1 MHNQHSPH
9 IDQATID
16 RWQAD
21 GAVLL
26 KGVFTPWVERLAE
39 GVTALMAQPQRV
51 WSCAHGDPQRWLAA
65 FFSGLLQLVADPGV

>member
-39 GVTALMAQPQRV
+39 GVTALMA
-51 WSCAHGDPQRWLAA
+51 
-65 FFSGLLQLVADPGV
+65 

>member
-26 KGVFTPWVERLAE
+26 KGVFTPGSIASPRGHGAD
-39 GVTALMAQPQRV
+39 GQPQRV
-51 WSCAHGDPQRWLAA
+51 WSCAHGDPQRWFAA

>member
-26 KGVFTPWVERLAE
+26 KGVFTPWASASPKGSR
-39 GVTALMAQPQRV
+39 R
-51 WSCAHGDPQRWLAA
+51 
-65 FFSGLLQLVADPGV
+65 

>member
-26 KGVFTPWVERLAE
+26 KGVFTLVERLAE
-39 GVTALMAQPQRV
+39 GSR
-51 WSCAHGDPQRWLAA
+51 R
-65 FFSGLLQLVADPGV
+65 